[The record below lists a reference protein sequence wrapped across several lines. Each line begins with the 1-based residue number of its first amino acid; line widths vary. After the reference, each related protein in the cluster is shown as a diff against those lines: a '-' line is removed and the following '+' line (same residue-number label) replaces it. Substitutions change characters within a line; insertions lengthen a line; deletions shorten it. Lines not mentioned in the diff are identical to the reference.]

1 MSRIFH
7 PLLYILACA
16 TRREMARQIAFL
28 KVENEI
34 LRSKLPKRITVT
46 STERRRLVRAGTGLG
61 KAIRELVTIVKPAT
75 FLRWL
80 HAGSLKRPLGQS
92 KPGRRRTPDDVCALI
107 LRLAQENNWGYTRI
121 LGELRK
127 LGIRI
132 SRQTVKNILKAHG
145 FDPGP
150 IRGAGSWD
158 EFLKIHAATLW
169 QCDFLSKRA
178 LTKRGLVDL
187 YLLIFVQSA
196 VGGSGSPRP
205 RHTPT
210 RPGWLSRPETSQC
223 SPVSLPTNPPKS

>member
-127 LGIRI
+127 LGIK
-132 SRQTVKNILKAHG
+132 SRARRSKT
-145 FDPGP
+145 F
-150 IRGAGSWD
+150 
-158 EFLKIHAATLW
+158 
-169 QCDFLSKRA
+169 SKRTA
-178 LTKRGLVDL
+178 LTLVRSEAKARGT
-187 YLLIFVQSA
+187 SSSRSMPPP
-196 VGGSGSPRP
+196 SGSA
-205 RHTPT
+205 TF
-210 RPGWLSRPETSQC
+210 SRTGP
-223 SPVSLPTNPPKS
+223 